1 MDRSFE
7 LSVSAVLLLCFARS
21 VRDGRSLVL
30 AHFPYYLLKI
40 FLKSKPMS
48 VMLRKT
54 KGCL

>member
-1 MDRSFE
+1 MDRSSE
-7 LSVSAVLLLCFARS
+7 LSVSAVLLLCFVRS
-21 VRDGRSLVL
+21 VRDGRSLVT

-40 FLKSKPMS
+40 FLKSKLMS